1 MHNNI
6 MATGSRDRPPMLASG
21 RYAQWKSRFM
31 RYIDTRTNG
40 DAMRKLVLQGPY
52 KLSTVIIPAQPA
64 IDDSLAVLERHI
76 TGESL
81 NIQDVKT
88 NLFWE
93 FGRFTSHDGESMES
107 YYSRSHATTKYKGKE
122 IAKPITPLSELASEE
137 DSDPE
142 QAKRDKGMQN
152 NLALIA
158 MYKNENQTG
167 QFGNQ
172 RTMIVTGARET
183 VGSQEVPT
191 ADLGSDA
198 EPLEKHMTG
207 NPKLLCNF
215 VEKYP
220 GIVHFGN
227 DQFAP
232 ILGYGDLVQGNIMIN
247 RGNDLLTGN
256 RGSDLYTIFLQEITS
271 STPIYFMAKASPTQA
286 WLWHRRLSHLNFDYI
301 NLFSKKD
308 IVIGLPKLKY
318 VKDQQC
324 SSCQLSKAKRSSF
337 KIKAISSSKGR
348 LNLLH
353 MDLCGP
359 MRVESI
365 NGKKYIL
372 ASNYDNSGPAPQL
385 QNVFPSAY
393 TTTSSQQELDLL
405 FGLLYDGFFAVEPI
419 TKTTTIYAEEN
430 NENKAADA
438 YYKPYEFVNPLCTP
452 AREEAESSS
461 RNVDNSNMHTFY
473 QRHQSEHQCT
483 KDHQLEQVRR
493 NPSKPVQTRRQL
505 VTDPEM
511 CMFTLTVSTAK
522 PKNIKEA
529 MADSAWIEAIQDELH
544 QFDRLQ
550 VWESVDKPY
559 WQDSHKLKEE
569 GIDFEESFAPVA
581 RLEAEEVYVAKPD
594 GFVDLD
600 HPKKVYRLRKALYG
614 LKQAPRAC
622 RFEKSL
628 MGELKFFLRLQIHQS
643 PRGIF
648 INQDK
653 YTLEIL
659 KKHGMD
665 KCDSIGT
672 PMATKPKLDADLS
685 GTPVDQT
692 NYGSMIGSLMYLTS
706 SRPDL
711 V

>member
-1 MHNNI
+1 MYQKEVNEIHAERIAKNANPL
-6 MATGSRDRPPMLASG
+6 ALVAAAQQYPDPYYQAPKYHKSYAPPSK
-21 RYAQWKSRFM
+21 QSS
-31 RYIDTRTNG
+31 
-40 DAMRKLVLQGPY
+40 
-52 KLSTVIIPAQPA
+52 ST
-64 IDDSLAVLERHI
+64 
-76 TGESL
+76 
-81 NIQDVKT
+81 
-88 NLFWE
+88 
-93 FGRFTSHDGESMES
+93 
-107 YYSRSHATTKYKGKE
+107 RSHATTKYKGKE
-122 IAKPITPLSELASEE
+122 IAKTITPPSESASEE
-137 DSDPE
+137 VSDPE

-158 MYKNENQTG
+158 MYKNDNQTG

-172 RTMIVTGARET
+172 RTVIVTGARET

-191 ADLGSDA
+191 ADLGSNA
-198 EPLEKHMTG
+198 EPLEKHMTVAFR
-207 NPKLLCNF
+207 KSICF
-215 VEKYP
+215 VR
-220 GIVHFGN
+220 
-227 DQFAP
+227 
-232 ILGYGDLVQGNIMIN
+232 DLQ
-247 RGNDLLTGN
+247 GNDLLTGN
-256 RGSDLYTIFLQEITS
+256 RGSDLYTISLQETIS

-337 KIKAISSSKGR
+337 KIKIVSSSKGR

-365 NGKKYIL
+365 NRKKYIM
-372 ASNYDNSGPAPQL
+372 
-385 QNVFPSAY
+385 
-393 TTTSSQQELDLL
+393 LDLL
-405 FGLLYDGFFAVEPI
+405 FGLLYDQFFAVEPI
-419 TKTTTIYAEEN
+419 TPTTTIYAEEN
-430 NENKAADA
+430 NENQAADA
-438 YYKPYEFVNPLCTP
+438 YFKPYEFVNPLCTP
-452 AREEAESSS
+452 VREEAESSS

-473 QRHQSEHQCT
+473 QRHQSEHRCT

-493 NPSKPVQTRRQL
+493 NPSKLVQTRRQL

-529 MADSAWIEAIQDELH
+529 MADSAWIEAMQDELH

-550 VWESVDKPY
+550 
-559 WQDSHKLKEE
+559 EE

-581 RLEAEEVYVAKPD
+581 RLEAEEVYVAQPD
-594 GFVDLD
+594 GFVDPD
-600 HPKKVYRLRKALYG
+600 HPKKVYRLLPEPGMMNSQISRCPKIYVDDIIFRSTNPKFSKRFEKLMHS
-614 LKQAPRAC
+614 

-648 INQDK
+648 INQAK

-672 PMATKPKLDADLS
+672 PMATKPKLDAYLS

-692 NYGSMIGSLMYLTS
+692 NYRSMIGSLMYLTS

-711 V
+711 VQAVCYYARYQARPTEKHLKEVKRICRYLKGTINMGLWYPKDYGFELTTFLDADHAGCIDTRKSTSGGI